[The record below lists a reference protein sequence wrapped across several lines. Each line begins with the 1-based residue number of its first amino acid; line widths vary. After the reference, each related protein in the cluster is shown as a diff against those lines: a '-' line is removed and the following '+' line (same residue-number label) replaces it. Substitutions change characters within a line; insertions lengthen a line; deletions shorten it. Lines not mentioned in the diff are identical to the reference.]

1 MSEHVVTCSLIK
13 KQKQVVFDYTKNPC
27 SLTFTVSVIEN
38 KVRSKK
44 VSTAVFKMGK
54 HNTWY
59 PHHIEVVGGYKR
71 KGIATIMYD
80 IVQSEI
86 AGTLVP
92 SDEQSDEARAFWINR
107 LDTPQK

>member
-1 MSEHVVTCSLIK
+1 MSEHFVTCSLLK

-38 KVRSKK
+38 KVRAKK

-59 PHHIEVVGGYKR
+59 PHHIEVVSGYKR

-86 AGTLVP
+86 NGTLVP
-92 SDEQSDEARAFWINR
+92 SDEQSNEAKAFWKNR
-107 LDTPQK
+107 LDKIQK